1 MINEI
6 TLGGLLADIHFLN
19 KELTTLEQKYGLLSE
34 VFYEW
39 YTQGDEPEDEIWL
52 TDLAEWA
59 GLYKSRQRLVKE
71 YQRILTQQLGMDK
84 QTIIR
89 RIQFQRQAIA
99 A

>member
-1 MINEI
+1 MINEL
-6 TLGGLLADIHFLN
+6 TLGGLLADIHLLN

-39 YTQGDEPEDEIWL
+39 YTQGYELEEEFSL
-52 TDLAEWA
+52 ADLAEWA
-59 GLYKSRQRLVKE
+59 GLYKSRQLLIKE
-71 YQRILTQQLGMDK
+71 YQRILTQKLGMDK
-84 QTIIR
+84 QTIVQ